1 LGKLLDIKFIRENL
15 DIVRDAVANK
25 GEKADIDRILHLDS
39 DRRRI
44 LQEVEE
50 LRGERN
56 RSSREI
62 GELQKKGKNADD
74 LKVKMKAVS
83 DKIKALEKDLS
94 RTETELNGH
103 LLEVPNIPHE
113 SVPIGKSEEDNVEIR
128 KWGDPPAIS
137 FEPKPH
143 WEIGEKLGI
152 IDIERGGKI
161 TGSGFLHYRGAGALL
176 ERALIN
182 FMIDLHV
189 RSHGFVEVM
198 VPFMVNRTSMTV
210 TGQIPKLEGD
220 MYALPEDDTFLVP
233 TAEVP
238 VTNIHR
244 GEIISADSLPI
255 YYVAYSPC
263 FRREAGAHGK
273 DTRGLIRVHQFN
285 KVELVK
291 FVRPETSYDELES
304 LVSAAEVVLQQ
315 LSLPYRVVV
324 LSTGDLSFAAS
335 KCYDLE
341 VWAPG
346 LAKYLE
352 VSSCSNFQDFQ
363 ARRGE
368 IRYRPGPGKKPQFVH
383 TLNGSGVALPRTVIA
398 ILENYQQEDGS
409 VIIPEVLRPYMGGLE
424 KIE

>member
-1 LGKLLDIKFIRENL
+1 LDIKIIREQV
-15 DIVRDAVANK
+15 DQVKKAVENK
-25 GEKADIDRILHLDS
+25 GEKADIDRILELDGN
-39 DRRRI
+39 RRRI
-44 LQEVEE
+44 LMEVEE

-56 RSSREI
+56 RVSKEI
-62 GELQKKGKNADD
+62 GELKKKGEDGTE
-74 LKVKMKAVS
+74 LMEQMKGVS
-83 DKIKALEKDLS
+83 ERIKAIEKDLGKI
-94 RTETELNGH
+94 EEELDSS
-103 LLEVPNIPHE
+103 LLEVPNIPHS
-113 SVPIGKSEEDNVEIR
+113 SVPVGRDEDDNVELR
-128 KWGDPPAIS
+128 RWGVQTAFG

-143 WEIGEKLGI
+143 WELGETLGI

-161 TGSGFLHYRGAGALL
+161 TGSGFIHYRGAGALL

-189 RSHGFVEVM
+189 KSHGFTEVNI
-198 VPFMVNRTSMTV
+198 PFMVNRASMTV
-210 TGQIPKLEGD
+210 TGQLPKLESD
-220 MYALPEDDTFLVP
+220 MYALPADDTFLVP

-244 GEIISADSLPI
+244 NEILGADDLPI

-273 DTRGLIRVHQFN
+273 DTRGLIRVHQFD

-291 FVRPETSYDELES
+291 FVSPETSYEELES
-304 LVSAAEVVLQQ
+304 LVEAAEAVLQA
-315 LSLPYRVVV
+315 LGLHYRVVA
-324 LSTGDLSFAAS
+324 LSTGDLSFAAA

-346 LAKYLE
+346 LEKYLE
-352 VSSCSNFQDFQ
+352 VSSCSNFEDFQ
-363 ARRGE
+363 ARRGD
-368 IRYRPGPGKKPQFVH
+368 IRFRPAPGEKPRFVH

-398 ILENYQQEDGS
+398 LLENYQQEDGS
-409 VIIPEVLRPYMGGLE
+409 VRIPDVLQPYMNGLE

>member
-1 LGKLLDIKFIRENL
+1 LLDIKIIREQV
-15 DIVRDAVANK
+15 DQVKKAVENK
-25 GEKADIDRILHLDS
+25 GEEADIDRILELDS
-39 DRRRI
+39 NRRRI
-44 LQEVEE
+44 LVEVEE

-56 RSSREI
+56 RVSKEI
-62 GELQKKGKNADD
+62 GELKKKGEDATD
-74 LKVKMKAVS
+74 LMEQMKGVS
-83 DKIKALEKDLS
+83 ERIKAIEKDLGKI
-94 RTETELNGH
+94 EEELDSS
-103 LLEVPNIPHE
+103 LLEVPNIPHS
-113 SVPIGKSEEDNVEIR
+113 SVPVGRDEDDNVEVR
-128 KWGDPPAIS
+128 RWGVQTAFG

-143 WEIGEKLGI
+143 WELGETLGI

-161 TGSGFLHYRGAGALL
+161 TGSGFIHYRGAGALL

-189 RSHGFVEVM
+189 KSHGFTEVNI
-198 VPFMVNRTSMTV
+198 PFMVNRASMTV
-210 TGQIPKLEGD
+210 TGQLPKLESD
-220 MYALPEDDTFLVP
+220 MYALPADDTFLVP

-244 GEIISADSLPI
+244 NEILGADDLPI

-273 DTRGLIRVHQFN
+273 DTRGLIRVHQFD

-291 FVRPETSYDELES
+291 FVSPETSYEELES
-304 LVSAAEVVLQQ
+304 LVEAAEAVLQA
-315 LSLPYRVVV
+315 LGLHYRVVT
-324 LSTGDLSFAAS
+324 LSTGDLSFAAA

-346 LAKYLE
+346 LEKYLE
-352 VSSCSNFQDFQ
+352 VSSCSNFEDFQ
-363 ARRGE
+363 ARRGD
-368 IRYRPGPGKKPQFVH
+368 IRFRPAPGEKPRFVH

-398 ILENYQQEDGS
+398 LLENYQQEDGS
-409 VIIPEVLRPYMGGLE
+409 VRIPEVLQPYMNGLE

>member
-1 LGKLLDIKFIRENL
+1 MLDIKVIREQV
-15 DIVRDAVANK
+15 DRVKEAVTNK
-25 GEKADIDRILHLDS
+25 GEKADIDRIIELDGG
-39 DRRRI
+39 RRRI
-44 LQEVEE
+44 LVEVED

-56 RSSREI
+56 RVSKEI
-62 GELQKKGKNADD
+62 GELKKKGEDAAVLMEQMKGVSERI
-74 LKVKMKAVS
+74 KV
-83 DKIKALEKDLS
+83 LE
-94 RTETELNGH
+94 RELGKVEEELEAA
-103 LLEVPNIPHE
+103 LLEVPNIPHS
-113 SVPIGKSEEDNVEIR
+113 SVPVGRDEGDNVEVR
-128 KWGDPPAIS
+128 QWGDRPS
-137 FEPKPH
+137 FGFEPKPH
-143 WEIGEKLGI
+143 WELGETLGI

-161 TGSGFLHYRGAGALL
+161 TGSGFIHYRGAGALL

-189 RSHGFVEVM
+189 KSNGFTEVNI
-198 VPFMVNRTSMTV
+198 PFMVNRTSMTV
-210 TGQIPKLEGD
+210 TGQLPKLESD
-220 MYALPEDDTFLVP
+220 MYALPADDTFLVP

-244 GEIISADSLPI
+244 NEILGPEDLPI

-273 DTRGLIRVHQFN
+273 DTRGLIRVHQFD

-304 LVSAAEVVLQQ
+304 LVEAAEAVLQA
-315 LSLPYRVVV
+315 LGLHYRVVA
-324 LSTGDLSFAAS
+324 LSTGDLSFSAA

-346 LAKYLE
+346 VGKYLE
-352 VSSCSNFQDFQ
+352 VSSCSNFEDFQ
-363 ARRGE
+363 ARRGD
-368 IRYRPGPGKKPQFVH
+368 IRFRPAPGEKPRFVH

-398 ILENYQQEDGS
+398 LLENYQGEDGS
-409 VIIPEVLRPYMGGLE
+409 VRIPEILQPYMNGLE